1 MTERGDDYYVERL
14 IERTRLLL
22 ATSDEIPVETKLQ
35 AQPLLKELEQ
45 ALAASPAEQDRD
57 LVRGRYA
64 LLCRELDQYP
74 DLAALLAA
82 LRNFVSYL

>member
-1 MTERGDDYYVERL
+1 MTERGDEYYVGRL

-45 ALAASPAEQDRD
+45 ALAVPPEEQDRAR
-57 LVRGRYA
+57 VRGRYA
-64 LLCRELDQYP
+64 LLCRELDEYP

-82 LRNFVSYL
+82 LRNFVPYL